1 MIMREIKIRR
11 AFTITELLVAVGLLA
26 AVLAA
31 STTIFHYAIDAQR
44 TAMATAEI
52 MRTMRAITD
61 QLNMD
66 FAGLRTSDAPMIIKF
81 RGNPNDA
88 NQADSI
94 VFFAAGDFQDSNGV
108 MRSNIARIYY
118 GQSGFVHNVCPNPYS
133 HILTNI
139 NDPCDLRNKILA
151 RKQVIL
157 EPNLPTTTRT
167 NEYDP
172 NSLSQLVNRYLA
184 SDPNIPANRNIV
196 DANGWIARSDVNPA
210 NAGSIPMYLAKGVD
224 NFSIMYCYK
233 SDIVSPGGAL
243 NWQRPVN
250 EKRFFGILPRYSY
263 FKLYP
268 DMIKF
273 TFTLYDS
280 KGILKTGRR
289 FEHIVYIGN

>member
-1 MIMREIKIRR
+1 MKKG
-11 AFTITELLVAVGLLA
+11 FTITELIVAVGLLA

-31 STTIFHYAIDAQR
+31 STMIFHYAIEAQR

-81 RGNPNDA
+81 RGDPNDA
-88 NQADSI
+88 NKADSV
-94 VFFAAGDFQDSNGV
+94 VFFAAGDFQDSNGMV
-108 MRSNIARIYY
+108 RGNVARIYY
-118 GQSGFVHNVCPNPYS
+118 GQAKLPDPNS
-133 HILTNI
+133 I
-139 NDPCDLRNKILA
+139 DPKIRKQKILA

-157 EPNLPTTTRT
+157 EPNLPPTART

-184 SDPNIPANRNIV
+184 SDPNIPANHNIV
-196 DANGWIARSDVNPA
+196 DANGWIARPDVNSA
-210 NAGSIPMYLAKGVD
+210 NAGSISMYLAKGVD
-224 NFSIMYCYK
+224 NFSIMYCNK
-233 SDIVSPGGAL
+233 SDIGSPSGII
-243 NWQRPVN
+243 NWQRPSSGQ
-250 EKRFFGILPRYSY
+250 KIFFGFYGYLTYP
-263 FKLYP
+263 FKQYP

-280 KGILKTGRR
+280 KKILKTGRT
-289 FEHIVYIGN
+289 FEYIVYITK